1 MDVYHKILAR
11 IYKDSDG
18 QESVR
23 VDFGE
28 ILKQEGFF
36 PSIEQIASHMI
47 KEGWITD
54 SDRKH
59 HVQITHWGI
68 AEAKKAA
75 KGVPDSS
82 KAIEKDC
89 NALVSRAKEITVM
102 SEEFAGAPSKKKLN
116 EIEKSL
122 TEITKVIERLS
133 DNVS

>member
-11 IYKDSDG
+11 VYKDSGG

-28 ILKQEGFF
+28 ILKQEGFL
-36 PSIEQIASHMI
+36 PSIEQISTHMI

-59 HVQITHWGI
+59 HVQITHWGV

-75 KGVPDSS
+75 RGVPDSA

-89 NALVSRAKEITVM
+89 YALIAGTKELTVM
-102 SEEFAGAPSKKKLN
+102 SEEFEGAPAKKKLQ
-116 EIEKSL
+116 EIEKRL
-122 TEITKVIERLS
+122 ADIKKIVERLA
-133 DNVS
+133 DNVA

>member
-1 MDVYHKILAR
+1 MDVYHKILAMV
-11 IYKDSDG
+11 YKDSKG

-28 ILKQEGFF
+28 MLKQQGFLA
-36 PSIEQIASHMI
+36 SIEQITSHMI

-54 SDRKH
+54 SDRKN

-82 KAIEKDC
+82 KEIEKDC
-89 NALVSRAKEITVM
+89 NALVSGAKEVTVM
-102 SEEFAGAPSKKKLN
+102 SEEFAGAPSKKKLK
-116 EIEKSL
+116 EIEKRIVDL
-122 TEITKVIERLS
+122 NKVIVRLS
-133 DNVS
+133 SNVD

>member
-1 MDVYHKILAR
+1 MDVYHKILALV
-11 IYKDSDG
+11 YKDSKG

-59 HVQITHWGI
+59 HVQITHWGV
-68 AEAKKAA
+68 AEAKKSAR
-75 KGVPDSS
+75 GVPDSAKS
-82 KAIEKDC
+82 IEKDC
-89 NALVSRAKEITVM
+89 NALISGSKELTVM
-102 SEEFAGAPSKKKLN
+102 SEEFAGAPAKKKLR
-116 EIEKSL
+116 EIEKRLS
-122 TEITKVIERLS
+122 EIGKLVERLS
-133 DNVS
+133 DNVD